1 MPFSLKST
9 DGLLERFN
17 PLRDLQGTLT
27 RLAGS
32 RGEDE
37 ELPLQPLYFSD
48 LSAVN
53 IYEVPSKLIFWI
65 SPPNI

>member
-1 MPFSLKST
+1 M
-9 DGLLERFN
+9 ERFN

-32 RGEDE
+32 RCEDE
-37 ELPLQPLYFSD
+37 ELPLEPLYFSD

-53 IYEVPSKLIFWI
+53 IYEVPSKFIFWI